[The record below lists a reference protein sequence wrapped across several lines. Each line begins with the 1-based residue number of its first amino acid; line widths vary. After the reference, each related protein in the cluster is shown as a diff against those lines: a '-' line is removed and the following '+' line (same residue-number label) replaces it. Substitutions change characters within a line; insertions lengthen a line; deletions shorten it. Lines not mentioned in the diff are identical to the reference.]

1 MYRPYTSQ
9 NESSSTYTQ
18 QVCAQSKHKIN
29 FYKYIH
35 THKLQPKMF
44 RNIYISHNVGQS
56 MMIEC
61 KLHFAY

>member
-1 MYRPYTSQ
+1 MYRPYISQ

-18 QVCAQSKHKIN
+18 QACARSKHQIN
-29 FYKYIH
+29 FYKYMP

-44 RNIYISHNVGQS
+44 RNVCISHNVGQS
-56 MMIEC
+56 MMIES